1 MPRATIHH
9 QPEQPVDLSTQ
20 YLGLEIKNPLV
31 PSASPLSKSVD
42 MARELEDNGASAIIM
57 WSLFEEAITAE
68 SETMVRFLHDQELG
82 FGEAEGGFLPSWND
96 FDNGLELYL
105 DNIRR
110 LKESLEIPVI
120 ASLNGVTPSGWISH
134 AKELE
139 QAGADA
145 LELNVYYVAGD
156 ITQSG
161 TDVEAR
167 YLSLLRELRGHI
179 NIPINMKLSPTFSSI
194 GHLVTEMA
202 AAGANGVALF
212 NRFYQ
217 PDINID
223 SLRLQPSLHPSTSA
237 EALLAM
243 RWIAILY
250 GRVNGLSLG
259 ATGGVHTPEDAVK
272 LLLAGADVVHLCSA
286 LLAKG
291 PAYLSHIEQGI
302 RDWMDE
308 QGFESVADFRGRVS
322 ALSVPNPAEFE
333 RANYVNI
340 LDSYS
345 FSAGVMV

>member
-1 MPRATIHH
+1 
-9 QPEQPVDLSTQ
+9 VDLTTQ
-20 YLGLEIKNPLV
+20 YLGLTIKNPLV
-31 PSASPLSKSVD
+31 PSASPLSKSLD
-42 MARELEDNGASAIIM
+42 LARELEDNGASALIM

-68 SETMVRFLHDQELG
+68 SESMVRFLHHQEIG
-82 FGEAEGGFLPSWND
+82 FGEASDGFLPAWQD
-96 FDNGLELYL
+96 FDSPLELYL
-105 DNIRR
+105 ENIRR
-110 LKESLEIPVI
+110 LKEALGIPVI

-134 AKELE
+134 ARDLE

-156 ITQSG
+156 ISQTGAQ
-161 TDVEAR
+161 VEER
-167 YLSLLRELRGHI
+167 YFSLLKELRAQI
-179 NIPINMKLSPTFSSI
+179 QIPINMKLSPAFSSI
-194 GHLVTEMA
+194 GNLVTQMA

-237 EALLAM
+237 ETLLAM

-250 GRVNGLSLG
+250 GRIEGLSLG
-259 ATGGVHTPEDAVK
+259 ATGGVHTPEDAIK

-291 PAYLSHIEQGI
+291 PTYLRVIEQGI
-302 RDWMDE
+302 IDWMEE

-333 RANYVNI
+333 RANYVSI

-345 FSAGVMV
+345 FSPGVMV

>member
-1 MPRATIHH
+1 M
-9 QPEQPVDLSTQ
+9 DLTTQ
-20 YLGLEIKNPLV
+20 YLGLTLENPLV
-31 PSASPLSKSVD
+31 PSASPLSKSLD
-42 MARELEDNGASAIIM
+42 LARELEDNGASAIIM

-68 SETMVRFLHDQELG
+68 SESMVRFLHHQEIG
-82 FGEAEGGFLPSWND
+82 FAETGRGFLPAWQD
-96 FDNGLELYL
+96 FESGLELYL
-105 DNIRR
+105 ENIRR
-110 LKESLEIPVI
+110 LKEALEVPVV

-134 AKELE
+134 ARELE

-156 ITQSG
+156 ISQTGAQ
-161 TDVEAR
+161 VEER

-179 NIPINMKLSPTFSSI
+179 QIPINMKLSPAFSSI
-194 GHLVTEMA
+194 GNLVTQMA
-202 AAGANGVALF
+202 AAGAKGVALF

-250 GRVNGLSLG
+250 GRIEGLSLG
-259 ATGGVHTPEDAVK
+259 ATGGVHTPEDAIK

-291 PAYLSHIEQGI
+291 PAYLRVIKQGI
-302 RDWMDE
+302 TDWME
-308 QGFESVADFRGRVS
+308 GQGFESVADFRGLVS

-333 RANYVNI
+333 RANYVSI

-345 FSAGVMV
+345 FPPGVMV

>member
-1 MPRATIHH
+1 M
-9 QPEQPVDLSTQ
+9 DLTTR
-20 YLGLEIKNPLV
+20 YLGLDIKNPLV

-42 MARELEDNGASAIIM
+42 MARELEDSGAAAIIM

-68 SETMVRFLHDQELG
+68 SESMVRFLHHQDTG
-82 FGEAEGGFLPSWND
+82 FGEAQGGFLPAWHD
-96 FDNGLELYL
+96 FQNGLELYL

-110 LKESLEIPVI
+110 LKEALDIPVI

-145 LELNVYYVAGD
+145 LELNVYYIAGD
-156 ITQSG
+156 ITQ
-161 TDVEAR
+161 TATQVEDR
-167 YLSLLRELRGHI
+167 YLTLLQDLRGQI
-179 NIPINMKLSPTFSSI
+179 QVPINMKLSPTFSSI
-194 GHLVTEMA
+194 GHLVTKVA

-250 GRVNGLSLG
+250 GRVEGLSLG
-259 ATGGVHTPEDAVK
+259 ATGGVHTPADAIK

-291 PAYLSHIEQGI
+291 PRYLQHILDGI
-302 RDWMDE
+302 MDWMEE
-308 QGFESVADFRGRVS
+308 QGFESVSDFRGRVS

>member
-1 MPRATIHH
+1 
-9 QPEQPVDLSTQ
+9 VDLTTQ
-20 YLGLEIKNPLV
+20 YLGLTIKNPLV
-31 PSASPLSKSVD
+31 PSASPLSKSLD
-42 MARELEDNGASAIIM
+42 LARELEDNGASALIM

-68 SETMVRFLHDQELG
+68 SESMVRFLHHQEIG
-82 FGEAEGGFLPSWND
+82 FAEADAGFLPAWED
-96 FDNGLELYL
+96 FESVLDVYLENL
-105 DNIRR
+105 RR

-120 ASLNGVTPSGWISH
+120 ASLNGVTEGGWISH
-134 AKELE
+134 ARELE

-156 ITQSG
+156 IGMTG
-161 TDVEAR
+161 ARVEER
-167 YLSLLRELRGHI
+167 YLNLLRELRGHI
-179 NIPINMKLSPTFSSI
+179 QIPINMKLSPAFSSI
-194 GHLVTEMA
+194 GNLVTQVA
-202 AAGANGVALF
+202 GAGANGVALF

-223 SLRLQPSLHPSTSA
+223 TLRLQPSLHPSTSA

-250 GRVNGLSLG
+250 GRIEGLSLG
-259 ATGGVHTPEDAVK
+259 ATGGVHTPEDAIK

-286 LLAKG
+286 LLTRG
-291 PAYLSHIEQGI
+291 PAYLSQIERGI
-302 RDWMDE
+302 TDWMED

-333 RANYVNI
+333 RSNYVHI

-345 FSAGVMV
+345 FSPGVMV